1 MNKKN
6 RLYNIAE
13 YLTQSDI
20 ILILFLYIYYNIK

>member
-6 RLYNIAE
+6 RLYNITE

-20 ILILFLYIYYNIK
+20 ILILLLYIYY